1 MFYDDFGLVHL
12 LQPPLGSP
20 GSPRAGVGFV
30 PRLRAIQNAFKRAAR
45 RVSEPNK
52 LPADTQE
59 SGQRGLEGVKSRASS
74 GRKGMIVFDWCV

>member
-59 SGQRGLEGVKSRASS
+59 SREEMQVVDGEEGY
-74 GRKGMIVFDWCV
+74 MW